1 MELSVIICDD
11 LAEERSLLR
20 RYVQAYGNE
29 KGYQLR
35 MGEAA
40 CGDELLN
47 RWQPEHWDLVL
58 LDIYMP
64 GLSGVETA
72 RRLRA
77 MDASCEIAF
86 VTTSEVHGLV
96 GYDLGI
102 LDYLVKPVDRE
113 TIFDMLDWCIHKQ
126 WERLRTLRVRS
137 EWEEMEVRLQDICYI
152 EIQRHTA
159 CISLREKTICTRRG
173 MAELEEEID
182 SPSFLR
188 CHRGFLVN
196 LAHVVSIQKNDFLMD
211 NGQRVPIST
220 AKAQQC
226 RQKLMEWVLEQGWN
240 RRSQADGQRL

>member
-1 MELSVIICDD
+1 MELSVVICDD

-20 RYVQAYGNE
+20 RYVQSYGKE
-29 KGYQLR
+29 RGYQLR

-40 CGDELLN
+40 SGDELLS
-47 RWQPEHWDLVL
+47 RWQTGCWDLVL

-72 RRLRA
+72 RRLRT
-77 MDASCEIAF
+77 MDKSCEIAF
-86 VTTSEVHGLV
+86 ITTSEMHGLV

-102 LDYLVKPVDRE
+102 LDYLVKPVDQE
-113 TIFDMLDWCIHKQ
+113 TMFDMLDWCIHKQ

-159 CISLREKTICTRRG
+159 CINLRRKTIYTRRG

-188 CHRGFLVN
+188 CHRSFLVN
-196 LAHVVSIQKNDFLMD
+196 LAHVVSIQKNDFVMA
-211 NGQRVPIST
+211 NGKRVPISA
-220 AKAQQC
+220 AKAQLC
-226 RQKLMEWVLEQGWN
+226 RHKLMAWVLEQGWG
-240 RRSQADGQRL
+240 RSS